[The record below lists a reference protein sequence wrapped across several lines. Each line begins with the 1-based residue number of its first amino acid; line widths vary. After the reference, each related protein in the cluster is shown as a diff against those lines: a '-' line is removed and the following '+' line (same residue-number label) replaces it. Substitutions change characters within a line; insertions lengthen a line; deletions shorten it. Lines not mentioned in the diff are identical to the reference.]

1 MLLPK
6 KTKYKKQQKGK
17 ISTIF
22 ASSYNIIN
30 GRNNLYFGDYGIVAK
45 KPGRLT
51 SRQIE
56 STRIAIKRKIRPHG
70 KLWIRV
76 FPSVP
81 ISGKPTQIRMGKG
94 KGFVQYWA
102 AKVSIGMVLFEI
114 SNVSNIIALNA
125 LRSGVNKLPV
135 KCGIISKKNYY

>member
-22 ASSYNIIN
+22 ASSYNITN

-45 KPGRLT
+45 QPGRLT

-70 KLWIRV
+70 
-76 FPSVP
+76 
-81 ISGKPTQIRMGKG
+81 
-94 KGFVQYWA
+94 
-102 AKVSIGMVLFEI
+102 
-114 SNVSNIIALNA
+114 
-125 LRSGVNKLPV
+125 
-135 KCGIISKKNYY
+135 